1 MIFTYLKKTILSKKV
16 FQVIDNQLNHWHY
29 ADKNTFQERINSV
42 WAYAYVWEFNSSF
55 YSLGGFT
62 SSSVI
67 ENNLHKTL
75 LKIFKH
81 DDYYK
86 QLHYALEK
94 YLTLARETKNYLFE
108 FKDVYNISGYDKMH
122 KELITYIDGR
132 DAGRADAI
140 QSITFKRPLN
150 ESLLLRDYLKSGKLR
165 FKDYKDLFLHS
176 NKEMIN
182 ANFSQLEL
190 DDFDKKF
197 TNTNKPQD
205 ENKNPD
211 QDKILNNIR
220 AFENENVF
228 GSNNLDIAIRVINS
242 ATKSFCLDNK
252 QVKSLTSNQGLSFIS
267 QWEMKAFLL
276 HLFSRHSYYIHGAEF
291 QDMIFNRMCSSEVF
305 FGSYSDREEQFIA
318 QREKIYSKMNT
329 VTQLYDAGFF
339 AILNKTFNINDLSK
353 NQLGKLVG
361 DFVTCIEACNIEK
374 VISEIVE

>member
-132 DAGRADAI
+132 DAGREDAI
-140 QSITFKRPLN
+140 Q
-150 ESLLLRDYLKSGKLR
+150 
-165 FKDYKDLFLHS
+165 
-176 NKEMIN
+176 
-182 ANFSQLEL
+182 
-190 DDFDKKF
+190 
-197 TNTNKPQD
+197 
-205 ENKNPD
+205 
-211 QDKILNNIR
+211 
-220 AFENENVF
+220 
-228 GSNNLDIAIRVINS
+228 
-242 ATKSFCLDNK
+242 
-252 QVKSLTSNQGLSFIS
+252 
-267 QWEMKAFLL
+267 
-276 HLFSRHSYYIHGAEF
+276 
-291 QDMIFNRMCSSEVF
+291 
-305 FGSYSDREEQFIA
+305 
-318 QREKIYSKMNT
+318 
-329 VTQLYDAGFF
+329 
-339 AILNKTFNINDLSK
+339 
-353 NQLGKLVG
+353 
-361 DFVTCIEACNIEK
+361 
-374 VISEIVE
+374 